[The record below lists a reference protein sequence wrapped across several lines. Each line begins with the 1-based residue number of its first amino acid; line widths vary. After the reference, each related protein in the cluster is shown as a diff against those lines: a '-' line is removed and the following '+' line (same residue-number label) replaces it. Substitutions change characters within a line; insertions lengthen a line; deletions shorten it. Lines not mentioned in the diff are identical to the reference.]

1 MFDLVTVGHLAID
14 LITSPEI
21 ASSKPTLGGP
31 PTYVSL
37 AAVKLGAKASIVS
50 KVGQDFPEDYV
61 KWLGANHV
69 DLSGLK
75 RVEDA
80 VTTRFVL
87 RYQGNWKRKLQL
99 KALAPPLLTNDV
111 PNSLQAKAIH
121 IAPIVNE
128 LSEDTVTKMRKS
140 ASILSLDPQGF
151 VRSFDSQGN
160 VRLKLWREKSVLELT
175 DVYKSSQEEIKSI
188 TGTSDMQIAAKKIQ
202 DCGVK
207 IVIITRGMRGS
218 TLFFADA
225 FYNVPACKSR
235 LVLDPTGAGDAF
247 IGAFLA
253 EYIRGKD
260 PVWCACVGSASASF
274 VVEGIG
280 PERFGERQETYERA
294 KEIYEKQLKK

>member
-1 MFDLVTVGHLAID
+1 
-14 LITSPEI
+14 
-21 ASSKPTLGGP
+21 LGGP

-37 AAVKLGAKASIVS
+37 AAVKLGTKVSVIS
-50 KVGQDFPEDYV
+50 KVGQGFSEDYV
-61 KWLGANHV
+61 KWLRTNHV

-80 VTTRFVL
+80 LTTRFVL
-87 RYQGNWKRKLQL
+87 KYQGNWKRKLQL
-99 KALAPPLLTNDV
+99 KARAAPISASDV
-111 PNSLQAKAIH
+111 PDSLQAKGIH

-128 LSEDTVTKMRKS
+128 LSEDTVTKLRKS
-140 ASILSLDPQGF
+140 ARILSLDPQGF
-151 VRSFDSQGN
+151 VRSFDFQGK
-160 VRLKLWREKSVLELT
+160 VRLKLWREKSVLELI
-175 DVYKSSQEEIKSI
+175 DVYKSSQEEMKTV
-188 TGTSDMQIAAKKIQ
+188 TGTSDMQLAAKKIRNY
-202 DCGVK
+202 GVK

-218 TLFFADA
+218 TLFFDDA
-225 FYNVPACKSR
+225 FCNVPACKSR

-253 EYIRGKD
+253 EYIRNKD

-280 PERFGERQETYERA
+280 PERFGEKEETYERA

>member
-1 MFDLVTVGHLAID
+1 LAID

-128 LSEDTVTKMRKS
+128 LSETRSQKCGNQPAFCLLIRRGLFAV
-140 ASILSLDPQGF
+140 SILKETCVL
-151 VRSFDSQGN
+151 SFG
-160 VRLKLWREKSVLELT
+160 EKS
-175 DVYKSSQEEIKSI
+175 Q
-188 TGTSDMQIAAKKIQ
+188 
-202 DCGVK
+202 C
-207 IVIITRGMRGS
+207 
-218 TLFFADA
+218 
-225 FYNVPACKSR
+225 
-235 LVLDPTGAGDAF
+235 
-247 IGAFLA
+247 
-253 EYIRGKD
+253 
-260 PVWCACVGSASASF
+260 
-274 VVEGIG
+274 
-280 PERFGERQETYERA
+280 
-294 KEIYEKQLKK
+294 